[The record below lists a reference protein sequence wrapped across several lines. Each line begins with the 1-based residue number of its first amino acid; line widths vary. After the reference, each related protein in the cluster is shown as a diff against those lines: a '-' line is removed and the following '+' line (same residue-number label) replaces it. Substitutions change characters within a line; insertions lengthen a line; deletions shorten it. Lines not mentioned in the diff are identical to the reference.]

1 MGTGFAAYRTSKL
14 YEVLPSALGILFRAD
29 IGADDVAVLQVQF
42 VAWVSNHKCASRLN
56 KPRKYSQQKR
66 GRSKR
71 IRPLFLYAFI
81 PMSERRFFFVLFL
94 RSRGASLRDSFLTL
108 NHYVHMVDESGVCRI
123 AVYHCQGI
131 DRIDQ

>member
-1 MGTGFAAYRTSKL
+1 MGTETATYRTSQL
-14 YEVLPSALGILFRAD
+14 HEVLPSALGILLRTD
-29 IGADDVAVLQVQF
+29 IGAHSLAVLQIQF
-42 VAWVSNHKCASRLN
+42 IAWVSNHKCASRLN

-108 NHYVHMVDESGVCRI
+108 NHCVHVVDESSIFRI
-123 AVYHCQGI
+123 TIYHCQ
-131 DRIDQ
+131 RIDGINQ